1 MRFSKNYVKHNNNKL
16 LRWRIIWVG
25 RILTKLAE
33 FWEVIGR
40 GTLKNFGTVL
50 NTWLR
55 PNLLIVDMTRLT
67 DFENREIFFRKCAK
81 IFAKFLRFS
90 SFAIFVGNPSHCTG
104 QPPARLA
111 IEMRN
116 LVVRQQVFRSNGIP
130 RNNFAGIRNS
140 VT

>member
-16 LRWRIIWVG
+16 LRWQIIWVG

-50 NTWLR
+50 NTWLK
-55 PNLLIVDMTRLT
+55 PNLLIVKMTRLT
-67 DFENREIFFRKCAK
+67 DFENRENFLRKW
-81 IFAKFLRFS
+81 AKFLRFS

-104 QPPARLA
+104 HTTCPS
-111 IEMRN
+111 RN
-116 LVVRQQVFRSNGIP
+116 WNAESFSSSTGIPFNGIP